1 MGEFEWIE
9 DGDECALWVSRRK
22 TVDDPATFDD
32 VKKAVGTKGYAVVPA
47 TFPALPLDA
56 DDEAIADAMVA
67 KRQGETRPLTRRE
80 AETAEVGTSGPIVEG
95 DIVEVHDAC
104 RSPTYEC
111 TATVLH
117 IFPPDGKLAELRI
130 HGEPEPEDG
139 DYPIAKVRALRKVG
153 HAEPV
158 AQGIDSRE
166 LKHVYEAASLLRCL
180 ELQGAWYGFENASQC
195 NRFDAWRDADRRLAS
210 YGFEEPVAQ
219 DVSRERRG
227 HLDRAIRALYDV
239 RHELTS
245 ARRDDTISRTQ
256 AGELTAIELAIDTLE
271 ASEKKLLAASPDGD
285 KGGGR

>member
-1 MGEFEWIE
+1 MAEFEWIE

-32 VKKAVGTKGYAVVPA
+32 VKKAVGTKGYAVVPVLWTEPTDEELWRIEEA
-47 TFPALPLDA
+47 GLVAAADAPTIRETNTAALRALFYAGSASRQPEIDELMVRLEAANAICRALPLDA

-158 AQGIDSRE
+158 AQG
-166 LKHVYEAASLLRCL
+166 
-180 ELQGAWYGFENASQC
+180 
-195 NRFDAWRDADRRLAS
+195 
-210 YGFEEPVAQ
+210 
-219 DVSRERRG
+219 VSRERVEALLRRIVKYARE
-227 HLDRAIRALYDV
+227 DRARTPRKTRLARAL
-239 RHELTS
+239 E
-245 ARRDDTISRTQ
+245 
-256 AGELTAIELAIDTLE
+256 E
-271 ASEKKLLAASPDGD
+271 AEHLLADAENG
-285 KGGGR
+285 